1 MLDTVKKNLAGA
13 DFVMHLGVT
22 TCKLV
27 IAGFLALLMVVGA
40 TDNTAAESGVACSFA
55 RLEPD
60 GGSTS
65 TVLRCGDSEQRSR
78 EGSLAGWAWQNRERE
93 LRCDI
98 TSTGRVLRCAL
109 AE

>member
-1 MLDTVKKNLAGA
+1 MLDAVKKNLAGA
-13 DFVMHLGVT
+13 DFVMHLGFT
-22 TCKLV
+22 TAKLV
-27 IAGFLALLMVVGA
+27 MAGLMALLLVAGA
-40 TDNTAAESGVACSFA
+40 TDNTAAESSVACSFA

-60 GGSTS
+60 GGGTR
-65 TVLRCGDSEQRSR
+65 TVLLCGTAERSTR

-98 TSTGRVLRCAL
+98 AESGKILRCKL